1 MMRHSAKE
9 NDPMSDYDPN
19 RPDPRRMDPAR
30 PTHETGYADDR
41 GMNWSWIIG
50 GVAVLAILVAALSFM
65 GSDDR
70 TASTQPPAATTGQST
85 PAPTTAPRANPDN
98 PAAAPKSD
106 LPRPATP
113 NQ

>member
-1 MMRHSAKE
+1 
-9 NDPMSDYDPN
+9 MSDYDPN
-19 RPDPRRMDPAR
+19 RLDPKRMDPAR
-30 PTHETGYADDR
+30 PATHETGYAADR

-50 GVAVLAILVAALSFM
+50 GVAVLAILIAALSYM
-65 GSDDR
+65 GRDDQ
-70 TASTQPPAATTGQST
+70 TAVTGQPPAATTGQST
-85 PAPTTAPRANPDN
+85 PAPRANPDN